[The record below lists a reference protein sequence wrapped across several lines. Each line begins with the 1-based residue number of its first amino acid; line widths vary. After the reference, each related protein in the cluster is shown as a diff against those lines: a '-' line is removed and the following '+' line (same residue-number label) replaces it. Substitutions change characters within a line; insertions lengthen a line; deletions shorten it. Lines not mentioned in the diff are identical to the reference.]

1 MISDRRH
8 DFGQAPGSLF
18 NRLRFPTCRVLVRP
32 SVKKRL
38 VLVLA
43 SWIIDI
49 AALFVKLMSGA
60 VPKKRKAQF
69 QIGVEQKGG

>member
-1 MISDRRH
+1 MDKR
-8 DFGQAPGSLF
+8 QEVCLTAYGSLPAGF
-18 NRLRFPTCRVLVRP
+18 SCVHQLRNDYLE
-32 SVKKRL
+32 
-38 VLVLA
+38 LVLA